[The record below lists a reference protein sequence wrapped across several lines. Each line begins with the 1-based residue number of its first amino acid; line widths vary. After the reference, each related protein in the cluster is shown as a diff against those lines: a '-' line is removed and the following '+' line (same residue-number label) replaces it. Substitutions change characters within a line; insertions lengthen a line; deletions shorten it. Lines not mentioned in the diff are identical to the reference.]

1 MSTLYLYPFRAEE
14 VVSQWH
20 KVTCPAYKGKKWK
33 NYNLKLSLWLNN
45 NCKSKHML
53 FFLKNLH
60 FFPILNK
67 FHKAYDH
74 IIIIIV
80 VHCFFLKFIPTLRSL
95 QLSRPLYQTPTC
107 SLLTSPYYSPLQ
119 HLLLSCRLLISLYL
133 AHLTK
138 KPHRFFTS

>member
-67 FHKAYDH
+67 LFERKVLSPKMSSNY
-74 IIIIIV
+74 
-80 VHCFFLKFIPTLRSL
+80 FLKKKKKKTN
-95 QLSRPLYQTPTC
+95 
-107 SLLTSPYYSPLQ
+107 LLGWYPVPE
-119 HLLLSCRLLISLYL
+119 I
-133 AHLTK
+133 
-138 KPHRFFTS
+138 